1 MIIVSVVLSVAVIL
15 AVCTLRLV
23 GFVLWVVC
31 MADCWVGEWM
41 EERRKGK
48 TQ

>member
-1 MIIVSVVLSVAVIL
+1 MIIVWTGLAVAVFV

-31 MADCWVGEWM
+31 MADCWVSRWM
-41 EERRKGK
+41 EERRRRAR
-48 TQ
+48 

>member
-1 MIIVSVVLSVAVIL
+1 MIIVLVGLAVAVFV

-31 MADCWVGEWM
+31 MADGAEKDY
-41 EERRKGK
+41 EN
-48 TQ
+48 

>member
-1 MIIVSVVLSVAVIL
+1 MIIVLVGLAVAVIL

-31 MADCWVGEWM
+31 MADCWVGEWR
-41 EERRKGK
+41 EKRRKGRVA
-48 TQ
+48 